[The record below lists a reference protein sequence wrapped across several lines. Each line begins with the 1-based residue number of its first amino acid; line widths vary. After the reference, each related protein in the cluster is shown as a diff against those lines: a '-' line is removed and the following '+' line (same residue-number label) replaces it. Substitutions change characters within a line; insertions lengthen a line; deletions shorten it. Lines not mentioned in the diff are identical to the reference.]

1 MPRDSQLVEM
11 LSQWPNRSYSTWDSA
26 PLLYRRLLQV
36 FSHTA
41 RVRPSEDNSYGSI
54 GLAVK
59 SGKSAAPTAKMHPRR
74 RCRLMAVTLRW
85 TERWMGTGIFGCS
98 KDRKSTR
105 LNSSHRCISL
115 VT

>member
-1 MPRDSQLVEM
+1 MTSDAAERPLDWRIIQRV
-11 LSQWPNRSYSTWDSA
+11 WSYTL
-26 PLLYRRLLQV
+26 PYRRLLQV

-98 KDRKSTR
+98 K
-105 LNSSHRCISL
+105 LHEASSAD
-115 VT
+115 